1 MIIFINVISET
12 KFTEM
17 QKKKSF
23 MQNAIAIVYF
33 KTINNLKIR
42 IYLQK
47 DFEKKDERSNN
58 VQKILRMV
66 KSGFMQY
73 SPLHINVLTP
83 ELI

>member
-23 MQNAIAIVYF
+23 MQNAITIVYF

>member
-23 MQNAIAIVYF
+23 MQNAIKIVYF

-42 IYLQK
+42 IYL
-47 DFEKKDERSNN
+47 DIGRF
-58 VQKILRMV
+58 
-66 KSGFMQY
+66 
-73 SPLHINVLTP
+73 
-83 ELI
+83 